1 MVPALDG
8 GDDAVWV
15 GGPDERLRVAVGFG
29 DEAMNGSLQ
38 LDDRAEHAALQASSG
53 ELGEEALD
61 GVEPRGGGRR
71 VVEDEAR
78 MPAEPRH
85 HLGMLVGG
93 VVVEDDVHHFAD
105 RHLRLDGIEEAEELL
120 VPMTRHAASDYGAFE
135 DVQGGEQPSSC
146 RCACNR
152 GSSCRS

>member
-1 MVPALDG
+1 MLPALDG

-15 GGPDERLRVAVGFG
+15 GGPDERLRIAVGFG

-93 VVVEDDVHHFAD
+93 MSRMTCTTLPTGTSASTALRKRRKAND
-105 RHLRLDGIEEAEELL
+105 RH
-120 VPMTRHAASDYGAFE
+120 S
-135 DVQGGEQPSSC
+135 GGRPH
-146 RCACNR
+146 R
-152 GSSCRS
+152 